1 MPLHLENFLAQHI
14 GLDVQSVGSSLIAQ
28 AAAKRRAACGLDD
41 TAYLAHLE
49 KNLAEQNALI
59 DLVVVLETWFFRNH
73 AAFEYLNLYATRLW
87 QPRHTDE
94 KFRVLSLPCATG
106 EEPYSVTMSL
116 LTAGVPATA
125 FEVEAVDISKKAL
138 DAARLGVYGP
148 GSFRGQ
154 TALDYRSR
162 YFEAASTPLPDKWIQ
177 INAQVRQQVQFFQDN
192 LTHSTCLYERPA
204 YAAIF
209 CRNLLIYLTPEARQR
224 ALRNLLRLLQ
234 PDGLLFVGHAERSL
248 VCHEQWFVQVQQPG
262 IFACRKKASASK
274 EAPVLPEPAPVFSK
288 PVSAPLVVPPPQPP
302 SAALPQRPSP
312 IQQRPV
318 AEAVTD
324 KASLLA
330 KTRSL
335 ADQGHLEAAQAL
347 CEQLIRQQPTLV
359 DAHFLAG
366 FICQARNEDSEAERY
381 FNQTLFL
388 DPNHLATLYALAFLV
403 ERRGQTKAATLLRA
417 RAQRLT
423 TKEPS

>member
-14 GLDVQSVGSSLIAQ
+14 GLDVQSVGSSLVAQ
-28 AAAKRRAACGLDD
+28 AAAKRRAACGLDSS
-41 TAYLAHLE
+41 AYLAYLE

-73 AAFEYLNLYATRLW
+73 AAFEYLSLYATRLW
-87 QPRHTDE
+87 QPRQADE
-94 KFRVLSLPCATG
+94 KFRVLSIPCATG

-125 FEVEAVDISKKAL
+125 FEVEAVDVSKKAL

-162 YFEAASTPLPDKWIQ
+162 YFEAASAPLPDKWMQ
-177 INAQVRQQVQFFQDN
+177 INAQVRQQVRFFQDN

-248 VCHEQWFVQVQQPG
+248 VCHDNWFVQVQQPG
-262 IFACRKKASASK
+262 IFACRKKNSASK
-274 EAPVLPEPAPVFSK
+274 ALPEPAPIVAK
-288 PVSAPLVVPPPQPP
+288 PISPPLAVPPSQPPDSAP
-302 SAALPQRPSP
+302 PQRPLP
-312 IQQRPV
+312 TQQRPV
-318 AEAVTD
+318 AEPATD
-324 KASLLA
+324 EASLLA

-335 ADQGHLEAAQAL
+335 ADQGHLETAQAL

-403 ERRGQTKAATLLRA
+403 ERRGQAKAATLLRA